1 MKIKLFEEFSEW
13 DRDDFLLDLFTM
25 TSTEVEN
32 LFFEEIKK
40 SKPHIEKIRVII
52 ESGLVDLDDK
62 DGSGH
67 APLHWVA
74 LMNRIE
80 ASKLLIEMGANLDVE
95 DDDRCTPLHIASMFD
110 YVMIAEMLI
119 GAGADLEAEDK
130 DKQTPLHHAMWCN
143 RIRVAELLLKAG
155 ADAGAIDYKG
165 WTPLDRV
172 RSQEMKNMLDKYEI
186 H

>member
-1 MKIKLFEEFSEW
+1 MRIKLFEEFSEW
-13 DRDDFLLDLFTM
+13 DGDEFLMDLFAM
-25 TSTEVEN
+25 SSTEVEN

-67 APLHWVA
+67 APLHWA
-74 LMNRIE
+74 TLMNRIE

-110 YVMIAEMLI
+110 YVMIAKMLI
-119 GAGADLEAEDK
+119 GAGADVEAK
-130 DKQTPLHHAMWCN
+130 DERGYTPLHWASRRN
-143 RIRVAELLLKAG
+143 YIEIAKLLIDRG

-165 WTPLDRV
+165 LTPLDRV

-186 H
+186 P